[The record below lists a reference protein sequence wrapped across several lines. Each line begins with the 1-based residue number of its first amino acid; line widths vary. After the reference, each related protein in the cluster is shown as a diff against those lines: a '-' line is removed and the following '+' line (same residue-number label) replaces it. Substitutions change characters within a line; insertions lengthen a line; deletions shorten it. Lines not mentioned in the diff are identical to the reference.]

1 MAAPPRPMSL
11 SPRYAAA
18 PPRPPKAGAPGVG
31 GVVAEPGA
39 APSPLPRLSPMT
51 LPAPRRT
58 TRAAFETLTVLA
70 HRDPAGHDRV
80 TGGAVAATARA
91 LHVTEPYVRDVLARP
106 DALPSPLRD
115 DVLYQ
120 YATHVER
127 GVRTYCRR
135 GDLG

>member
-1 MAAPPRPMSL
+1 MSL

-18 PPRPPKAGAPGVG
+18 PPRPPKRGPSRAG
-31 GVVAEPGA
+31 GVVAEPEA
-39 APSPLPRLSPMT
+39 DPAPPPGRSHMT

-70 HRDPAGHDRV
+70 HRDPAGHDRI

-91 LHVTEPYVRDVLARP
+91 LRVTEPYVRDVLARP
-106 DALPSPLRD
+106 DALPSLLRD